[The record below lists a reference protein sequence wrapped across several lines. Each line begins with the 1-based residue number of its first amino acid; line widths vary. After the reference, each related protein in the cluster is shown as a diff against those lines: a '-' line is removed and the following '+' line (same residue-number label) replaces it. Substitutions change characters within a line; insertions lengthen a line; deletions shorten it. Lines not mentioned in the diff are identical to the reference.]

1 MRKKCV
7 LARVKNI
14 NIEYRMMNVQVR
26 YFVLLIVILFL
37 DPMKNFSI
45 NFSFQFV
52 RVGEFIW
59 I

>member
-26 YFVLLIVILFL
+26 YFVLLIVTLFL
-37 DPMKNFSI
+37 ARTKILSTTF
-45 NFSFQFV
+45 
-52 RVGEFIW
+52 
-59 I
+59 